1 MGRWPTDGGS
11 IWQVPNSRWV
21 DQSSKLEEDAVF
33 AVWRTNQH
41 FSVPGSLPD
50 ATSESLDKVLAAS
63 TGIPQYGSRGQFI
76 GKWEHN
82 AWFPVGFAENGQL
95 RPTTPGQSRTYDRVR
110 SGRGTW
116 SSLGYG
122 QLTDGDHPRRTVN
135 LDEEGG
141 LPSGGT
147 GAVPRP
153 VGGGEKAEEVPA
165 AVRRPQANSID
176 APPASRT
183 ADGQTTTTTTLSARQ
198 SPDPRSGPASLEEA
212 LDLMRALVGVELRTA
227 TGGRKVI
234 LGVEGHTADV
244 RTDRSP
250 EGEPV
255 PAADLQR
262 GIDRLRQDGMVR
274 VHTDVLGHHRAFI
287 GAVLATLPG
296 ASLTRDPARI
306 TLATTIPD
314 AVAQT
319 PYFSI
324 LDGIT
329 QVKFR
334 KEQGML
340 RSLLLKD
347 HASGDCCICGLT
359 YPAELLVAAHIKR
372 RSLCSAE
379 ERNDLTNVAML
390 ACVFGCDALY
400 EVGYLSVSGEGVI
413 LVTDDPDGRLGAV
426 TDRLAELAG
435 KTCSAFT
442 DVSADY
448 FAWHRESIFREPN

>member
-1 MGRWPTDGGS
+1 
-11 IWQVPNSRWV
+11 
-21 DQSSKLEEDAVF
+21 VF
-33 AVWRTNQH
+33 AVWRTCQH

-63 TGIPQYGSRGQFI
+63 TGIPQYGGRGQFI
-76 GKWEHN
+76 GKGEPSVWS
-82 AWFPVGFAENGQL
+82 AFSFAKNGRR
-95 RPTTPGQSRTYDRVR
+95 RPTTPGQLETYDRVR
-110 SGRGTW
+110 SRGGTW
-116 SSLGYG
+116 SNPGYG
-122 QLTDGDHPRRTVN
+122 QLTDDDHPRLTVN
-135 LDEEGG
+135 LDAEGG
-141 LPSGGT
+141 LPSEGT

-153 VGGGEKAEEVPA
+153 VGGGDKAEEVPA
-165 AVRRPQANSID
+165 AVRRPQVNSID

-198 SPDPRSGPASLEEA
+198 SLDPRSGPASLEEA
-212 LDLMRALVGVELRTA
+212 LDLMRALVGVELRTV
-227 TGGRKVI
+227 TGRRNVI

-244 RTDRSP
+244 ATDRSP

-274 VHTDVLGHHRAFI
+274 VHTDVLGHRSAFV

-296 ASLTRDPARI
+296 ASVTREPARI

-314 AVAQT
+314 AVART

-324 LDGIT
+324 LDGAT

-340 RSLLLKD
+340 RRLLLKG

-359 YPAELLVAAHIKR
+359 YPAGLLVAAHIKR
-372 RSLCSAE
+372 RSLCNAE
-379 ERNDLTNVAML
+379 ERKDLTNVAML

-400 EVGYLSVSGEGVI
+400 EVGYLSVSEEGVI

-442 DVSADY
+442 DVSARY